1 MSQPSHIRVL
11 VVDDHPVVRQGLIG
25 ILEEASDIVIVGQG
39 RNGHEAIAVFQQQQP
54 DVTLMDLRMPE
65 MEGVPA
71 ITVICNEFPNARI
84 IVLTTYDT
92 DEEIYR
98 GLRAGAK
105 GYLLKDSEPEE
116 LLTAIRTV
124 NRGQQYI
131 PPNVAAK
138 LVQRMTGPEL
148 SDRELE
154 VLQLIGQGMSNQEIS
169 TALNISESTVK
180 THVNRIL
187 SKLDVKDRT
196 QAAILALK
204 RGIANL

>member
-1 MSQPSHIRVL
+1 MSQPSRIRVL

-25 ILEEASDIVIVGQG
+25 MLEKAPDIVIVGQG

-54 DVTLMDLRMPE
+54 DVTLMDLRMPD
-65 MEGVPA
+65 MGGVQA
-71 ITVICNEFPNARI
+71 ITLICNEFPNARI

-92 DEEIYR
+92 DEEIYQ
-98 GLRAGAK
+98 GLRSGAK

-124 NRGQQYI
+124 TRGQRYI

-138 LVQRMTGPEL
+138 LVQRMTAPEL

-154 VLQLIGQGMSNQEIS
+154 VLQLVGQGMNNQEIS
-169 TALNISESTVK
+169 TTLNISESTVK
-180 THVNRIL
+180 THINRIL

-196 QAAILALK
+196 QAAIIALK
-204 RGIANL
+204 RGIASL

>member
-25 ILEEASDIVIVGQG
+25 MLEEASDIVIVGQG

-92 DEEIYR
+92 DEEIYQ

-148 SDRELE
+148 SNREIE

>member
-25 ILEEASDIVIVGQG
+25 MLEKAPDIVIVGQG

-148 SDRELE
+148 SDREIE

>member
-25 ILEEASDIVIVGQG
+25 MLEKAPDIVIVGQG

-71 ITVICNEFPNARI
+71 ITVICSEFSNARI

-131 PPNVAAK
+131 PSNVAAK

-169 TALNISESTVK
+169 TALTISESTVK

-196 QAAILALK
+196 QAAIMALK

>member
-92 DEEIYR
+92 DEEIYQ

-148 SDRELE
+148 SNREIE

>member
-1 MSQPSHIRVL
+1 MNQPSRIRVL

-25 ILEEASDIVIVGQG
+25 MLEEASDIVIVGQG

-65 MEGVPA
+65 MEGVAA

-169 TALNISESTVK
+169 TALTISESTVK

>member
-1 MSQPSHIRVL
+1 MSQPSCIRVL

-25 ILEEASDIVIVGQG
+25 MLEKAPDIVIVGQG

-65 MEGVPA
+65 MEGVQA
-71 ITVICNEFPNARI
+71 ITVICNGFPNARI

-138 LVQRMTGPEL
+138 LVQRMTSPEL
-148 SDRELE
+148 SDREIE

-169 TALNISESTVK
+169 TALTISESTVK
-180 THVNRIL
+180 THINRIL

-196 QAAILALK
+196 QAAIIALK
-204 RGIANL
+204 RGIASL

>member
-1 MSQPSHIRVL
+1 MNQPSSIRVL

-25 ILEEASDIVIVGQG
+25 MLEEAPDIVIVGQG

-54 DVTLMDLRMPE
+54 DVTLMDLRMPD
-65 MEGVPA
+65 MGGVQA
-71 ITVICNEFPNARI
+71 ITLICNEFSNARI

-124 NRGQQYI
+124 SRGQQYI
-131 PPNVAAK
+131 PLNVAAK
-138 LVQRMTGPEL
+138 LVQRMTAPEL

-154 VLQLIGQGMSNQEIS
+154 VLKLVGQGMSNQEIS

-180 THVNRIL
+180 THINRIL

-196 QAAILALK
+196 QAAIIALK
-204 RGIANL
+204 RGIASL

>member
-1 MSQPSHIRVL
+1 MNQPSSIRVL

-25 ILEEASDIVIVGQG
+25 MLEKASDIVIVGQG
-39 RNGHEAIAVFQQQQP
+39 QNGHEAIAGFQQHQP

-65 MEGVPA
+65 MGGVQA
-71 ITVICNEFPNARI
+71 ITVICNEFPHARI
-84 IVLTTYDT
+84 MVLTTYDS

-105 GYLLKDSEPEE
+105 GYLLKDSEPNE

-124 NRGQQYI
+124 NKGQQYI
-131 PPNVAAK
+131 PSNVAAK
-138 LVQRMTGPEL
+138 LVQRMTAPEL

-154 VLQLIGQGMSNQEIS
+154 VLQLVAQGMSNQEIS
-169 TALNISESTVK
+169 TALTISESTVK
-180 THVNRIL
+180 THINRIL

-204 RGIANL
+204 RGIASL

>member
-25 ILEEASDIVIVGQG
+25 MLEEAPDIVIVGQG